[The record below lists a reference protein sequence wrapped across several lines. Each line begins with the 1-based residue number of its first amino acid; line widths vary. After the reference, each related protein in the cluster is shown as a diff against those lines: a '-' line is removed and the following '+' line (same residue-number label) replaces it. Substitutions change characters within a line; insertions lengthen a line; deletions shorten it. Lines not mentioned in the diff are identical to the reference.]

1 VKKIHTNRKY
11 DMHVVWEVSSTCN
24 YDCWYCNPRH
34 HDNKIRGHDYDNVID
49 FFTDLSNKYEYIYCD
64 MVGGEPTL
72 WPRLKDFLVNKPSNM
87 FVLVST
93 NGSRTINWWEKN
105 LKYFDGVCATFHPD
119 TADADHFYELGMLF
133 SQYPDKAL
141 EIILLVYD
149 QVHEKV
155 MDLYN
160 RLEQTD
166 WKINVRIKIVDDRHI
181 GNTQD
186 NLDTI
191 YRSTKDDAV
200 NETLKNG
207 FFIRNDNFYKI
218 GKETEVYV
226 DDKLITMHDA
236 YLMPHREQTNF
247 KGWKCTAG
255 RNSLYIWSD
264 GSIYRGSC
272 MNGGVI
278 GNINFDTSLNI
289 EPWTTCEKLKCFCMD
304 EVLLEKFK
312 P

>member
-1 VKKIHTNRKY
+1 
-11 DMHVVWEVSSTCN
+11 
-24 YDCWYCNPRH
+24 
-34 HDNKIRGHDYDNVID
+34 
-49 FFTDLSNKYEYIYCD
+49 

-72 WPRLKDFLVNKPSNM
+72 WPRLKDFLANKPKNM

-105 LKYFDGVCATFHPD
+105 LQYFDGVCATFHPD
-119 TADADHFYELGMLF
+119 SASADHFFELGRLF

-149 QVHEKV
+149 QVRDKV

-160 RLEQTD
+160 RLEETD

-181 GNTQD
+181 ENTQD
-186 NLDTI
+186 NLDII
-191 YRSTKDDAV
+191 YRSAKDSAV
-200 NETLKNG
+200 NETLNSG

-236 YLMPHREQTNF
+236 YLMPHRGQTNF
-247 KGWKCTAG
+247 QGWKCSAG

-278 GNINFDTSLNI
+278 GNINIDTSLNI